1 MIAYGTGSGK
11 RLVEK
16 CPGLASLG
24 ESLANARRA
33 FRNWRRTRPFWG
45 GLLIIVGASELF
57 VSEQPPLTVVTH
69 IGIQNLGYVS
79 PGFMLAFGQAPLPDV
94 ADNVIQSPGAYLTP
108 GFMLICGVLL
118 WLTPFARIYHS
129 LLAILLALWSWITSN
144 LGGFV
149 IGMLIGA
156 IGGALA
162 FAWMTDAQY
171 EASASF
177 RNIPGIGLLCQAL
190 DAVSRLKAREI
201 PQQAEQAES
210 DVDIVPGKVLGRRL
224 PEKGGRLIGKAVFF
238 VRARQ
243 SLRDIGRNFGHS

>member
-1 MIAYGTGSGK
+1 VIAYAAGSGK

-16 CPGLASLG
+16 RPGLASLG
-24 ESLANARRA
+24 EPLTNARRA

-45 GLLIIVGASELF
+45 GLLVIVGASELV
-57 VSEQPPLTVVTH
+57 VSEQAPLSGVTH
-69 IGIQNLGYVS
+69 IGIQNLGYLS
-79 PGFMLAFGQAPLPDV
+79 PGFMLAFGQAPLPGV

-171 EASASF
+171 ESSGSL
-177 RNIPGIGLLCQAL
+177 RSNPGIRLLCRAL
-190 DAVSRLKAREI
+190 DVISWLKPRVI
-201 PQQAEQAES
+201 PQQAEQADSELI
-210 DVDIVPGKVLGRRL
+210 DIVPDRMLGRQP
-224 PEKGGRLIGKAVFF
+224 PESGGSLIGKVVFF

-243 SLRDIGRNFGHS
+243 SLR

>member
-1 MIAYGTGSGK
+1 MLALIAYGAGSGK

-16 CPGLASLG
+16 RLGLALLG
-24 ESLANARRA
+24 ESLTNVRRA

-45 GLLIIVGASELF
+45 GLLIIVGASELL
-57 VSEQPPLTVVTH
+57 VSEQPPLSVVTH
-69 IGIQNLGYVS
+69 IGIQNLGYLS
-79 PGFMLAFGQAPLPDV
+79 PGFMLAFGQAPLSDV

-129 LLAILLALWSWITSN
+129 LLAIVLALWSWITSN

-156 IGGALA
+156 IGGGLA

-171 EASASF
+171 ESSGPL
-177 RNIPGIGLLCQAL
+177 RSNPGIGLLCRAL
-190 DAVSRLKAREI
+190 DVISRLKARVL
-201 PQQAEQAES
+201 PQQAKQADS
-210 DVDIVPGKVLGRRL
+210 D
-224 PEKGGRLIGKAVFF
+224 
-238 VRARQ
+238 
-243 SLRDIGRNFGHS
+243 